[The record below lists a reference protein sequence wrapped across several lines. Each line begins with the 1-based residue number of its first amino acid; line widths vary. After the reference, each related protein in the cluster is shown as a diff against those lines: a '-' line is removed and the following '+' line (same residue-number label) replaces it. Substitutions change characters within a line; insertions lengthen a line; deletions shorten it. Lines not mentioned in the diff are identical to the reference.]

1 MLSWGANEA
10 MIGEGGGERVYL
22 RAADVA
28 GTDGWQSR
36 AGTRPIRAADRPPAE
51 SPAEAQPLRRRQQ
64 DPSQNITVR
73 GGSRRPAAPLAWLES
88 MRAATASTWSF
99 MAARWQAVR
108 PRWSR

>member
-1 MLSWGANEA
+1 MFFGGANEA

-64 DPSQNITVR
+64 DPACRKT
-73 GGSRRPAAPLAWLES
+73 SRCAGVP
-88 MRAATASTWSF
+88 
-99 MAARWQAVR
+99 
-108 PRWSR
+108 